1 MADVSAVFGTL
12 LALGIAF
19 PGLLTAWWLIFP
31 ATVSRA
37 EQRFVRTPWRCFWM
51 GLFWLPLIALPTIF
65 LMAVPVAPVRAL
77 GIVAALAAVGMATLG
92 AAGIAA
98 GMGQRLDRRAGGGL
112 SRWGA
117 FLRGAIA
124 LELAAIFPLLGWLL
138 VIPVTILVALGASI
152 FALLHWVPRGAPS
165 TLPGVSPLPQGRS

>member
-1 MADVSAVFGTL
+1 MADVSAVFGSL
-12 LALGIAF
+12 LALGIVF

-31 ATVSRA
+31 ATVARA
-37 EQRFVRTPWRCFWM
+37 EQRFLRTPWRCFWM
-51 GLFWLPLIALPTIF
+51 GLVWLPLLALPTIF
-65 LMAVPVAPVRAL
+65 LVAIPLPPVRAL
-77 GIVAALAAVGMATLG
+77 GILAALAAVGMATLG

-98 GMGQRLDRRAGGGL
+98 GMGHRLGRRAGEL

-138 VIPVTILVALGASI
+138 VIPATIVVALGAAI
-152 FALLHWVPRGAPS
+152 FALLHWEPRGAPT
-165 TLPGVSPLPQGRS
+165 TLPGASVLSQAQP